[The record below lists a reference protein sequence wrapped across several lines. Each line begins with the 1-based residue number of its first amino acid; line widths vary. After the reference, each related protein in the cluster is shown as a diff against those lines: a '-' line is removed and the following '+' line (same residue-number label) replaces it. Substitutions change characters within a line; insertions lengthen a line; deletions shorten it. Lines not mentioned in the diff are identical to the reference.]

1 MSILLSD
8 VQVKMSRIGVH
19 TANASTN
26 LYFPTV
32 TIYYTDPKEKP
43 VSTWIIELGSRF
55 KKSDYL
61 GKVICGDFFVIL
73 LKTEWDIISPE
84 GKLVT
89 SMSPCG
95 EVVEAEEDH
104 FIVRNGNIFTGYNI
118 KGKAIWC
125 KESVTE

>member
-32 TIYYTDPKEKP
+32 TIYYTDPKKKP

-61 GKVICGDFFVIL
+61 GKVICGDFFVI
-73 LKTEWDIISPE
+73 DPASFDFD
-84 GKLVT
+84 
-89 SMSPCG
+89 C
-95 EVVEAEEDH
+95 
-104 FIVRNGNIFTGYNI
+104 IVSNPPFSI
-118 KGKAIWC
+118 KDKILD
-125 KESVTE
+125 

>member
-32 TIYYTDPKEKP
+32 TIYYTDPKKKP

-61 GKVICGDFFVIL
+61 GKVICGDFL
-73 LKTEWDIISPE
+73 LSCSNRMGHNLPRRQISHIHVAMWRSCRSRRRSFYRQ
-84 GKLVT
+84 KRQYL
-89 SMSPCG
+89 
-95 EVVEAEEDH
+95 H
-104 FIVRNGNIFTGYNI
+104 RLQH
-118 KGKAIWC
+118 
-125 KESVTE
+125 